1 MLRNRLAVSMPED
14 FTTGSWRPVLPD
26 RTIEDP
32 SKVTS
37 VILCTGK
44 VRWDLVSRRGQAGK
58 DGSVAIIPLERLY
71 PLPAKQLA
79 NQLASFDN
87 VREIRWVQDE
97 PANQGAWPFMALNLT
112 EALAEQLPGREWS
125 LTPITRPPSSAPSV
139 GSAKV
144 HEAQQRALLDAAFA

>member
-1 MLRNRLAVSMPED
+1 M
-14 FTTGSWRPVLPD
+14 LPD

-58 DGSVAIIPLERLY
+58 KAAWRSFRWKAL

-87 VREIRWVQDE
+87 VHEIRWVK
-97 PANQGAWPFMALNLT
+97 MSRLT
-112 EALAEQLPGREWS
+112 RAPG
-125 LTPITRPPSSAPSV
+125 PSW
-139 GSAKV
+139 
-144 HEAQQRALLDAAFA
+144 H